1 MIHTSRRTLMLSAA
15 AMAVAGFALP
25 ALAQEK
31 KIDLTDLMTPPAEG
45 EMSMGPDTAKVTIIE
60 YASASCPHCAAFNND
75 EFGKL
80 KTEYIDTGKIK
91 FIFREFPHNDQAM
104 AAFMVAR
111 CSPKEKYFPLMD
123 IYFKTQ
129 QKWVPDAY
137 NQLKDIAKQTGMTE
151 ADFEACLKN
160 EKVAKGVFE
169 VRDKADKSYG
179 VTGIPTFFINGKPY
193 DGERTFVAIKA
204 FIDPLL
210 S

>member
-15 AMAVAGFALP
+15 AATVLTASPL
-25 ALAQEK
+25 LAQTAK
-31 KIDLTDLMTPPAEG
+31 KVDLTDLMTPPEEG
-45 EMSMGPDTAKVTIIE
+45 DMIEGKDTAKVTIIE
-60 YASASCPHCAAFNND
+60 YASASCPHCAAFYND
-75 EFGKL
+75 VYLKL
-80 KTEYIDTGKIK
+80 KPEYIDTGKVR

-111 CSPKEKYFPLMD
+111 CSPKEKYFPLID

-137 NQLKDIAKQTGMTE
+137 NQLKDIAKQTGMSE

-160 EKVAKGVFE
+160 EKVAKSIWA

-179 VTGIPTFFINGKPY
+179 VTGIPTMFINGKMFE
-193 DGERTFVAIKA
+193 GERTYEAMKA
-204 FIDPLL
+204 VLDPLV
-210 S
+210 

>member
-1 MIHTSRRTLMLSAA
+1 MINTSRRTLLVSSAVL
-15 AMAVAGFALP
+15 AMAAALP
-25 ALAQEK
+25 AFAEDAK
-31 KIDLTDLMTPPAEG
+31 KVDLTDLLTPPAEG
-45 EMSMGPDTAKVTIIE
+45 DMSMGLDTAKVTIVE

-75 EFGKL
+75 HFEKL
-80 KTEYIDTGKIK
+80 KTTYIDTGKVK

-137 NQLKDIAKQTGMTE
+137 NQLKDIAKQSGMTE
-151 ADFEACLKN
+151 VDFEACLKN

-179 VTGIPTFFINGKPY
+179 VTGIPTFFINGKSY
-193 DGERTFVAIKA
+193 DGERTFAAMQTVL
-204 FIDPLL
+204 DPLL
-210 S
+210 K

>member
-1 MIHTSRRTLMLSAA
+1 MLSAA
-15 AMAVAGFALP
+15 AMAVAAFALP
-25 ALAQEK
+25 ASAQEK
-31 KIDLTDLMTPPAEG
+31 KIDLTDLLTPPAEG

-60 YASASCPHCAAFNND
+60 YASASCPHCADFNNN

-80 KTEYIDTGKIK
+80 KTEYIDTGKVK

-137 NQLKDIAKQTGMTE
+137 NQLKEIAKQTGMTE
-151 ADFEACLKN
+151 VDFEACLKN

-179 VTGIPTFFINGKPY
+179 VTGIPSFFINGKVY
-193 DGERTFVAIKA
+193 DGERTFIAIKA